1 MDGMIQLY
9 ANYKETLEKK
19 SMGFQLS
26 DWDDKLMKYGDLF
39 ETQLMDLS
47 VNIPLERARDTGW
60 NILAECFTQEETGF
74 RTELLK
80 QFWPEKETDGQGSA
94 NTN

>member
-26 DWDDKLMKYGDLF
+26 DWDDKLMRYGEMF
-39 ETQLMDLS
+39 EHQLMDLS
-47 VNIPLERARDTGW
+47 VNIPLEQALDAGW
-60 NILAECFTQEETGF
+60 NILADCFTPQETGF
-74 RTELLK
+74 RTELLS
-80 QFWPEKETDGQGSA
+80 QFWPKKEDDGQSTA
-94 NTN
+94 NAD